1 MFTDAYL
8 GPSRTSAME
17 LFLELFLQK
26 RSLEMFDWVL
36 NTPLVQQTHH
46 AKWGHKIVLFCN
58 IYVIVSSS
66 FLFKNENIT
75 LKNI

>member
-26 RSLEMFDWVL
+26 RSRNVRLGSKYPTDSADAPCKMGSQ
-36 NTPLVQQTHH
+36 N
-46 AKWGHKIVLFCN
+46 
-58 IYVIVSSS
+58 S
-66 FLFKNENIT
+66 FILQYLCHSQFVFSFQK
-75 LKNI
+75 

>member
-26 RSLEMFDWVL
+26 
-36 NTPLVQQTHH
+36 
-46 AKWGHKIVLFCN
+46 K
-58 IYVIVSSS
+58 VSRNVRLGSKYPTGSADAPCKMESQNS
-66 FLFKNENIT
+66 FILQYLCHSQFVFSFQK
-75 LKNI
+75 